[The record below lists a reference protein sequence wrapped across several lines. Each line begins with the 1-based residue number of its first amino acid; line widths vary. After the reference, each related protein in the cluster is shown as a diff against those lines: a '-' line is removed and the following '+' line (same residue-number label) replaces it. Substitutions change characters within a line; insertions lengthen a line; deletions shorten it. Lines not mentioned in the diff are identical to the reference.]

1 MKPSRALAALIFLL
15 VLPFGPARA
24 EPPRTIDARQ
34 LLISAERA
42 LAGTR
47 TAAGAD
53 ARLASRKAFWT
64 ALGKVDTALRQV
76 RDGLSS
82 RDGRFFRGLEQGS
95 AALGELRVVWSR
107 AGIAEPRVGEGIRIL
122 SSSFRLLRGGYGRE
136 AVRTRQGSGL
146 TELEKQRFQRIQQAQ
161 RRFAESLRPLVD
173 RSSERG
179 DAAMLAELRRM
190 LEEAERIAAA
200 ALTLEA
206 YLNALILGDIQRG
219 EWEGNSHYAQATDR
233 TEWLE
238 AGAVVEELYVE
249 EDVGHVFTIDLGSE
263 ASWARLDEPIDPGD
277 VEVYESFPSTSV
289 EEVSAVYLDEEDEA
303 EDEPEDEETLAEE
316 EMEETGIEGSE
327 LEMYEEAQE
336 LALDEETGK
345 TEAEASGKPAKP
357 GDKTKPEKIETE
369 DLPVEPIPIKPEG
382 EKSSDPPAEAPPI
395 G

>member
-1 MKPSRALAALIFLL
+1 M
-15 VLPFGPARA
+15 
-24 EPPRTIDARQ
+24 
-34 LLISAERA
+34 
-42 LAGTR
+42 
-47 TAAGAD
+47 
-53 ARLASRKAFWT
+53 
-64 ALGKVDTALRQV
+64 
-76 RDGLSS
+76 
-82 RDGRFFRGLEQGS
+82 
-95 AALGELRVVWSR
+95 VWSR

-263 ASWARLDEPIDPGD
+263 ASWARLDEPIDAGD
-277 VEVYESFPSTSV
+277 VAGEVEVYESFASTSV
-289 EEVSAVYLDEEDEA
+289 EEVSAVDLDEEEEEA

-336 LALDEETGK
+336 LVLDEETGK
-345 TEAEASGKPAKP
+345 TAAKASGKPAKP
-357 GDKTKPEKIETE
+357 AGKTEPEKIETE
-369 DLPVEPIPIKPEG
+369 DLPVEPIPLKPEG

-395 G
+395 TGIP